1 MEYLPG
7 GTLKQKADTIRK
19 EYSSEEILKLFE
31 PVLEGL
37 AFLHSEGLV
46 HCDMSPDNL
55 MFDAAGN
62 LKLID
67 LGAAGEEYLS
77 VRRSF

>member
-1 MEYLPG
+1 M
-7 GTLKQKADTIRK
+7 
-19 EYSSEEILKLFE
+19 LFW
-31 PVLEGL
+31 
-37 AFLHSEGLV
+37 HSEGLV

-67 LGAAGEEYLS
+67 LGACRGRNIVCEKKFLKESYSAPEQYTDPEQIGPLE
-77 VRRSF
+77 